1 MTLREFFLV
10 TTQFSLL
17 FPIENFSVTLYR
29 KKRRERVRLHAA
41 RARRVWG
48 ARVARAHFNSNNG
61 RASPRTVRIWLGELR
76 WCVRACVLTRLPTS
90 QSSSGKRSRK
100 ACANLYVT
108 NSLLCRSSF
117 LVHFCT
123 AHWAE
128 LTYIYYILPFDGKKL
143 KCLDTYL
150 FVG

>member
-29 KKRRERVRLHAA
+29 KKRRERVRLHAV

-108 NSLLCRSSF
+108 DCYANNAVTAQQFLSTFLYCSLNSTVLILTSPTAKVSSTSP
-117 LVHFCT
+117 VS
-123 AHWAE
+123 
-128 LTYIYYILPFDGKKL
+128 I
-143 KCLDTYL
+143 
-150 FVG
+150 